1 VGRAAALALGLA
13 FAACAGAQAPVEA
26 TTANG
31 EKVKL
36 FPDGRWEYAD
46 PVKAE
51 PQKKA
56 RAEELE
62 RERAAQGGWFGF
74 GRKVYEGDKDYN
86 RGSLNPTRR

>member
-1 VGRAAALALGLA
+1 LL
-13 FAACAGAQAPVEA
+13 FAASAGAQAPLEA
-26 TTANG
+26 TTATG

-56 RAEELE
+56 REATEAEMRE
-62 RERAAQGGWFGF
+62 RERGSQGGWFGL
-74 GRKVYEGDKDYN
+74 GRRVYEGDKEYN
-86 RGSLNPTRR
+86 RGTLNPARR

>member
-1 VGRAAALALGLA
+1 MGRRAALAIALW
-13 FAACAGAQAPVEA
+13 FASTAGAQAPLEA
-26 TTANG
+26 TTATG

-36 FPDGRWEYAD
+36 FADGRWEYAD

-56 RAEELE
+56 REEADQ
-62 RERAAQGGWFGF
+62 RERGAQGGWFGV

-86 RGSLNPTRR
+86 RGTLNPARR